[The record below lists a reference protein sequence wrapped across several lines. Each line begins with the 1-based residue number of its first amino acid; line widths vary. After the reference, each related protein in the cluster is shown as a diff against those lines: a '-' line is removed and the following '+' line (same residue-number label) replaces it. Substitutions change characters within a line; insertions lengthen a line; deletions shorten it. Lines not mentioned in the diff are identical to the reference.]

1 MSYCPRMIKLS
12 ALVVVH
18 NEEAILADCL
28 AALRFA
34 DEIVVVLDRCSDG
47 SERIALDAGAKTV
60 RGAWPIEGERRHAGI
75 DACAGPWIL
84 EIDADER
91 VDAALADEILI
102 AVRADACDFM
112 FIPMR
117 NHVAGRWVRF
127 GWMAALAP
135 DLKGCL
141 FRKGH
146 KIWGSERVHPA
157 TDFEGRRGADL
168 RHGIEHDFAR
178 DISGLMK
185 RFNRNTSLK
194 ADDMVARGERAKTR
208 TMARKALSRFW
219 KCYVSRKG
227 YRERAVG
234 FAVAI
239 LCALYPL
246 VAHLKAEEIRS
257 RPETG

>member
-1 MSYCPRMIKLS
+1 MTKLS

-18 NEEAILADCL
+18 NEEANLADCL
-28 AALRFA
+28 AALAFA
-34 DEIVVVLDRCSDG
+34 DEIVVVLDRCTDA
-47 SERIALDAGAKTV
+47 SERIALDANAKTV
-60 RGAWPIEGERRHAGI
+60 SGAWPIEGERRHAGI
-75 DACAGPWIL
+75 DACTGPWIL

-91 VDAALADEILI
+91 VDTALADEILL
-102 AVRADACDFM
+102 AVRTDACDFI

-117 NHVAGRWVRF
+117 NHVAGRWVRY

-146 KIWGSERVHPA
+146 KTWGSERVHPA
-157 TDFEGRRGADL
+157 TDFEGRRGPDL
-168 RHGIEHDFAR
+168 LHGIHHDFAR
-178 DISGLMK
+178 DISDLMT

-194 ADDMVARGERAKTR
+194 ADDMVARSERAKTR
-208 TMARKALSRFW
+208 TMARKAFSRFW

-234 FAVAI
+234 LAVAI

-246 VAHLKAEEIRS
+246 LAHLKAWEIRS
-257 RPETG
+257 RQESG